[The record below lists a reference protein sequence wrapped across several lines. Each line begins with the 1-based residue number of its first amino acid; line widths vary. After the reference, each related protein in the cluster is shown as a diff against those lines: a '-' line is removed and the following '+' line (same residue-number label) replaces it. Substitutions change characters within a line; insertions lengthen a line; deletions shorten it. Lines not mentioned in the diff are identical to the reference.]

1 MSAPLCAP
9 DCYGWMFPD
18 VSQLRYNKPNQ
29 GKVAVIEIES
39 HGIGIQN
46 RGLSIDQQQW
56 EVCLKCGRFED
67 CYKLSIAKL
76 MMQQTLATLS

>member
-1 MSAPLCAP
+1 
-9 DCYGWMFPD
+9 MFPD
-18 VSQLRYNKPNQ
+18 VSKLRFNKPNR
-29 GKVAVIEIES
+29 GRVATIEIES

-56 EVCLKCGRFED
+56 EACLQCERFDD
-67 CYKLSIAKL
+67 CYKLSLAKL